1 MAIGIV
7 RALVGTTTATDSRGN
22 TRVLRVGDA
31 VELNE
36 TIQSSAGSTVLIQFD
51 NGGFATVGSNDKLVL
66 DQSVLD
72 PTGNTRTAEAAG
84 QSVEDIQAM
93 IAAGMDPT
101 QIAEATAAG
110 ADAGTAGDPGHW
122 LHQQRSL
129 LRRQQLRR
137 TDRRSCPKSRYRHGR
152 GQRAGNPRTGGR
164 SFPRCRRSGHDV
176 RLCL

>member
-93 IAAGMDPT
+93 ICLLYT
-101 QIAEATAAG
+101 SH
-110 ADAGTAGDPGHW
+110 PGN
-122 LHQQRSL
+122 
-129 LRRQQLRR
+129 RR
-137 TDRRSCPKSRYRHGR
+137 TRRFFRRACDGEHYRL
-152 GQRAGNPRTGGR
+152 Q
-164 SFPRCRRSGHDV
+164 
-176 RLCL
+176 

>member
-66 DQSVLD
+66 DS
-72 PTGNTRTAEAAG
+72 PFSTTGNTRTAEAAG
-84 QSVEDIQAM
+84 PE
-93 IAAGMDPT
+93 
-101 QIAEATAAG
+101 
-110 ADAGTAGDPGHW
+110 
-122 LHQQRSL
+122 R
-129 LRRQQLRR
+129 
-137 TDRRSCPKSRYRHGR
+137 
-152 GQRAGNPRTGGR
+152 
-164 SFPRCRRSGHDV
+164 
-176 RLCL
+176 